1 MLRLTGKKKMISFK
15 APKPKKANP
24 VTSGP
29 KPRGIIASWK
39 IDKEVDAK
47 QQIKWVT
54 VQSNPLI
61 RPFGGVE

>member
-1 MLRLTGKKKMISFK
+1 MLDFK

-24 VTSGP
+24 VTAGAT
-29 KPRGIIASWK
+29 RGIVASWK
-39 IDKEVDAK
+39 IQKAVDAK

-54 VQSNPLI
+54 VQSSPLI